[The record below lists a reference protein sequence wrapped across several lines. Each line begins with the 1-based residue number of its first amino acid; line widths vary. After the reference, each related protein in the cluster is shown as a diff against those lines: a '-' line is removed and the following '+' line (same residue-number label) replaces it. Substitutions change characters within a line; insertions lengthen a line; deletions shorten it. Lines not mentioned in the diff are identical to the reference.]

1 MAQSAAIDRVSVKN
15 RFISIVDDDDAVRD
29 SVGTLLEAHG
39 FSVRCFASGAEFL
52 QSNFQ
57 GRTACLLVDYHMP
70 EMTGIDLLTELKRRG
85 FSYPSILITGLTDAT
100 IERRADAA
108 GVLEVL
114 RKPTQHKAILNA
126 IRHALSARW
135 DAHCQSA

>member
-1 MAQSAAIDRVSVKN
+1 MKN

-57 GRTACLLVDYHMP
+57 GMTACLLVDYHMP
-70 EMTGIDLLTELKRRG
+70 QMTGIDLLTELKRRG

-100 IERRADAA
+100 IQRRADAA

-126 IRHALSARW
+126 VRHALSARW
-135 DAHCQSA
+135 DNHCQSA